1 MDNSKLYNF
10 NVVSYGELEPE
21 RLHYLA
27 EDEVILDVNFRQTD
41 NAPPPTPPAKPEDT
55 PPADPAKPTD
65 PPADPADPA
74 KPTNPADTKVDD
86 EVDAV
91 EIGDVTY
98 ILDENGN
105 ALDEQGQVKYTKEQ
119 LEAEDFNPDSE
130 VSNDGD
136 DSDDDNF
143 SISKVEEIT
152 KIKVLKDGQEL
163 KFEDTVEGIA
173 KRELAIAEQYQNLG
187 KQAAIDEYF
196 KSNPEL
202 DRARQFL
209 SVNGSLKDFGK
220 VTTYKDVEIDPK
232 NTEQMASI
240 IIEGLKLSNMPESQ
254 ISSYVEYLR
263 TSNGLE
269 DAAKTNLDALK
280 ANEAEITKNISKK
293 YQEQLD
299 ADRIERENFTKNV
312 KNIIS
317 SGKVNDFSIGET
329 FIAERNGNKVT
340 VTRNELI
347 DYITKPRYKDS
358 SGTIYSEFDKD
369 AMARDK
375 ALKDEDIIIDAL
387 TLFTGSR
394 DLVNSMVAAK
404 TKKNIIRKRIKI
416 ESNKPR
422 IANIVGKVKDSD
434 IIIK

>member
-358 SGTIYSEFDKD
+358 NGTIYSEFDKD
-369 AMARDK
+369 AMFRDK

>member
-74 KPTNPADTKVDD
+74 KPTNPTDTKVDD

-119 LEAEDFNPDSE
+119 LEAEDFNSDSE

>member
-55 PPADPAKPTD
+55 P
-65 PPADPADPA
+65 PADPA

-299 ADRIERENFTKNV
+299 ADRIEKENFTKNV

>member
-74 KPTNPADTKVDD
+74 KPTNPTDTKVDD

-299 ADRIERENFTKNV
+299 ADRVERENFTKNV

>member
-74 KPTNPADTKVDD
+74 KPTNPTDTKVDD

-358 SGTIYSEFDKD
+358 NGTIYSEFDKD
-369 AMARDK
+369 AMFRDK

>member
-299 ADRIERENFTKNV
+299 ADRVERENFTKNV

-358 SGTIYSEFDKD
+358 NGTIYSEFDKD

>member
-74 KPTNPADTKVDD
+74 KPTNPTDTKVDD

>member
-299 ADRIERENFTKNV
+299 ADRVERENFTKNV

>member
-1 MDNSKLYNF
+1 L
-10 NVVSYGELEPE
+10 
-21 RLHYLA
+21 
-27 EDEVILDVNFRQTD
+27 
-41 NAPPPTPPAKPEDT
+41 
-55 PPADPAKPTD
+55 
-65 PPADPADPA
+65 
-74 KPTNPADTKVDD
+74 
-86 EVDAV
+86 
-91 EIGDVTY
+91 
-98 ILDENGN
+98 
-105 ALDEQGQVKYTKEQ
+105 VKSQ
-119 LEAEDFNPDSE
+119 L
-130 VSNDGD
+130 
-136 DSDDDNF
+136 
-143 SISKVEEIT
+143 I
-152 KIKVLKDGQEL
+152 
-163 KFEDTVEGIA
+163 
-173 KRELAIAEQYQNLG
+173 
-187 KQAAIDEYF
+187 
-196 KSNPEL
+196 
-202 DRARQFL
+202 
-209 SVNGSLKDFGK
+209 
-220 VTTYKDVEIDPK
+220 KDVEIDPK

>member
-91 EIGDVTY
+91 EIEDVTY

>member
-422 IANIVGKVKDSD
+422 VANIVGKVKDSD

>member
-404 TKKNIIRKRIKI
+404 TKKEYN
-416 ESNKPR
+416 S
-422 IANIVGKVKDSD
+422 
-434 IIIK
+434 